1 MRTWLVTVILMAVA
15 LSPLLNHSATLEDSS
30 PLAQSSPLQ
39 ASLSST
45 SGWTSGG
52 EDLTI
57 TGTGFRDMAERNVS
71 YDGINHQWAKTIAD
85 YTDKS
90 GPENAIVV
98 DSNGHV
104 HIVYMTL
111 YCEIQKC

>member
-15 LSPLLNHSATLEDSS
+15 LSPMLSHSATLEDPS

-39 ASLSST
+39 VSLSAT

-57 TGTGFRDMAERNVS
+57 TGSGFRGMADRNVT
-71 YDGINHQWAKTIAD
+71 YDGLTSPMGCIEPGLEQPSRPVERHR
-85 YTDKS
+85 
-90 GPENAIVV
+90 
-98 DSNGHV
+98 
-104 HIVYMTL
+104 
-111 YCEIQKC
+111 C